1 MFDHIHDYFTQPMM
15 MPTLLWRSSLRS
27 LLKHPWQF
35 ALSVL
40 GVLLGVA
47 IVVAID
53 LANASA
59 RRAFQLS
66 SEAATG
72 KATHSIACGTQG
84 FADTLY
90 RHLLVEQAIRPL
102 APVVEGDV
110 LIERVERVSTDAKG
124 EQASNNAT
132 KPRPFRLV
140 GVDVFAERPFR
151 PYLSPSNDNTPST
164 TNRQAERVDATT
176 LLSKP
181 NTAVLTAQTAQ
192 ELGAQLG
199 DTLLCARAGKRFRLT
214 LAALIRPSDERSSD
228 ALSSIVIADIGVAQE
243 VLSMQGRL
251 SRIDC
256 LLSND
261 EWGAR
266 TTERLQAA
274 LPQGVELTRATA
286 RPKRVEDMARAFDL
300 NLTALSLLA
309 LMVGMFIIY
318 NTMTFAVVQRRLS
331 IGIFRALGVT
341 RSEIFRLVV
350 GEALLIGVVGTSLGV
365 ALGILLGRGLVG
377 LVTQT
382 INDLYFV
389 VSVRQLDVPP
399 LLLLKGFA
407 LGVVGVLAATL
418 APAHEATKAPPKAV
432 LSRSQVETTLR
443 AALPKLSAAAFAAL
457 LLGAAV
463 LLVPSNSIFVS
474 YGGLFVVLVGCA
486 LSVPAL
492 TVVLMSAFR
501 PLAARMLGVLGSM
514 AARAVVASLSRTA
527 VAIAALMVAVS
538 ATVGVG
544 VMVQSF
550 RQTVVQWLSS
560 TLNADVYVSPPN
572 LVARRGESAIDSALV
587 AALVRCEGVA
597 EASYFRT
604 MLAELRS
611 VSTDGTTTTTPRLAQ
626 IMAVQMS
633 SRAYSRYTLKRAEP
647 DVWQRLE
654 AGEVLV
660 SEAFAFHNNVELGSV
675 LTLQTDAGE
684 RTFRVAGIYF
694 DYASDV
700 GIVFMAHSVF
710 KRWWNDTSISGI
722 SLYAASGVSSD
733 TLLQRCSALSAGK
746 QDLLI
751 RSNARLLGQ
760 SLEIFDRTFAITDVL
775 RLLTV
780 GVAFVGVLSAL
791 MALQLERTR
800 ELGILRANGLTPM
813 QVWRLVTLQ
822 TGFLGVIAGL
832 LALPVGLM
840 LAFVLIYVINQRSF
854 GWTLQMSF
862 QPAVLAQAVLLAVLA
877 AVLAGLYPA
886 WKMSRVSP
894 AAALRE
900 E

>member
-1 MFDHIHDYFTQPMM
+1 
-15 MPTLLWRSSLRS
+15 MPSLLWRSSVRS
-27 LLKHPWQF
+27 LLRHPWQF

-40 GVLLGVA
+40 GVMLGVA

-72 KATHSIACGTQG
+72 KATHSIVGGTQG

-90 RHLLVEQAIRPL
+90 RYVLVEHAIRPL
-102 APVVEGDV
+102 APIVEGDV
-110 LIERVERVSTDAKG
+110 LVERVEPTNHDVGTKQLKTAIM
-124 EQASNNAT
+124 
-132 KPRPFRLV
+132 KPRPFRLM

-151 PYLSPSNDNTPST
+151 PYLSPNSNESASA
-164 TNRQAERVDATT
+164 TNRQAQRVDATT

-181 NTAVLTAQTAQ
+181 NAVVLTVQAAQ

-199 DTLLCARAGKRFRLT
+199 DTLLCARAGKRFRLM
-214 LAALIRPSDERSSD
+214 LAALIRPSDERSID
-228 ALSSIVIADIGVAQE
+228 ALSSIVIADISVAQE
-243 VLSMQGRL
+243 VLSMHGRL

-256 LLSND
+256 LLPND
-261 EWGAR
+261 EKGFRDA
-266 TTERLQAA
+266 ERLQAS
-274 LPQGVELTRATA
+274 LPQGVELVRAAA

-331 IGIFRALGVT
+331 IGILRALGVT
-341 RSEIFRLVV
+341 RGEIFRLVV
-350 GEALLIGVVGTSLGV
+350 GEALLIGVMGTSLGV
-365 ALGILLGRGLVG
+365 AVGILLGRGLVG

-389 VSVRQLDVPP
+389 VSVRQLDAEP

-407 LGVVGVLAATL
+407 LGVLGVLAAAL
-418 APAHEATKAPPKAV
+418 APAQEATKAPPKAV

-443 AALPKLSAAAFAAL
+443 AALPKLSVAAFGAW
-457 LLGAAV
+457 LLGVAV
-463 LLVPSNSIFVS
+463 LLVPSNSIVVS
-474 YGGLFVVLVGCA
+474 YGGLFIVLVGCA
-486 LSVPAL
+486 LSVPAF
-492 TVVLMSAFR
+492 TVVLMGAFR
-501 PLAARMLGVLGSM
+501 PLAAKTLGILGSM

-560 TLNADVYVSPPN
+560 TLNADVYISPPN

-587 AALVRCEGVA
+587 AAFVHTEGVA

-604 MLAELRS
+604 ILAELRS
-611 VSTDGTTTTTPRLAQ
+611 VSTGSTTHRTTRLAQ
-626 IMAVQMS
+626 VMAVQLS
-633 SRAYSRYTLKRAEP
+633 SRAHSRYTLKRAER
-647 DVWQRLE
+647 DVWERLE
-654 AGEVLV
+654 AGEVMV
-660 SEAFAFHNNVELGSV
+660 SEAFAFHNTVELGST
-675 LTLQTDAGE
+675 LTLQTDTGE
-684 RTFRVAGIYF
+684 RLFRVAGIYF

-710 KRWWNDTSISGI
+710 KRWWNDRSISGI
-722 SLYAASGVSSD
+722 SLYAASGVSPD
-733 TLLQRCSALSAGK
+733 TLMQRCLALATGK

-760 SLEIFDRTFAITDVL
+760 SLEIFDRTFAITNVL

-800 ELGILRANGLTPM
+800 ELGILRANGLTPL

-822 TGFLGVIAGL
+822 TSFLGIIAGL

-862 QPAVLAQAVLLAVLA
+862 QPDVLAQAVLLAVVA

-886 WKMSRVSP
+886 WKMARVSP
-894 AAALRE
+894 AVALRE